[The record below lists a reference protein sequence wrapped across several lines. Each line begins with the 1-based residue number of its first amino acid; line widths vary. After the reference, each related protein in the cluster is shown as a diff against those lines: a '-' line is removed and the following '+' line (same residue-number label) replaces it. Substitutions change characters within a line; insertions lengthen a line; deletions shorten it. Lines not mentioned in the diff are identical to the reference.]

1 MKKRETIINKVKDS
15 VAGAY
20 KTIRYAMMC
29 YQREGASRGAAGMAY
44 YTLFSLFPLLIV
56 MVTIGS
62 YFVDD
67 GQTSKRV
74 AQLVIGI
81 LPVSQNLVER
91 NIERI
96 QTVRNSVCF
105 LGLVGLLSSGSN
117 AFSMMVHHITN
128 AWPETERRS
137 FFEKRLFGLAM
148 VIVLILVLF
157 VMTLSSTLLNAIL
170 RFKETI
176 PGLDLLFN
184 SGMWAV
190 GTRVVN
196 WAVPFLLFYSLYRI
210 IPNGKVPI
218 KAAGISALVI
228 TIIWRAASNLF
239 QVYLG
244 SDFARY
250 EVIFGSLSAIVIL
263 LLWIYISSVIL
274 FFGAHLCAASAG
286 KVPRLSETE

>member
-1 MKKRETIINKVKDS
+1 M
-15 VAGAY
+15 
-20 KTIRYAMMC
+20 
-29 YQREGASRGAAGMAY
+29 
-44 YTLFSLFPLLIV
+44 
-56 MVTIGS
+56 
-62 YFVDD
+62 DD

-81 LPVSQNLVER
+81 LPVSQDLVER

-96 QTVRNSVCF
+96 QVVRNSVGF
-105 LGLVGLLSSGSN
+105 LGLVGLLWSGSN

-137 FFEKRLFGLAM
+137 FLEKRLFGFAM

-170 RFKETI
+170 RYKDSIT
-176 PGLDLLFN
+176 GLGLLFN
-184 SGMWAV
+184 SGIWAV
-190 GTRVVN
+190 GTKIVY

-239 QVYLG
+239 QLYLG
-244 SDFARY
+244 SDLARY

-274 FFGAHLCAASAG
+274 FFGAHLCAANSG
-286 KVPRLSETE
+286 KLDGFSESK